1 MERTESRIFLLYCT
15 KKEAKLILEQ
25 SSLIG
30 LTGKNYIW
38 IATQAVIGKYLKN
51 DPLNTNSTACWPI
64 GRYSHKRNSMSR
76 HSSLSG

>member
-51 DPLNTNSTACWPI
+51 DPLIQLLADQ
-64 GRYSHKRNSMSR
+64 
-76 HSSLSG
+76 